1 MIEFSG
7 NARIHLDSFL
17 SVFNIAGLPE
27 NYYYN
32 GMVNENFLTFT
43 SFIEG
48 KKTLLVMQRSAEQTD
63 KIMIAGRLSNEE
75 DTFVDGAVIAA
86 ARSLP
91 SWSDGDIPPS
101 PSRERKAVKE
111 LQEECRQMLA
121 AFPTTTEKDQK
132 MLGTPCSPCLL
143 PKLTASLAYRITGEW
158 PKTQSDF

>member
-1 MIEFSG
+1 MIEFSS
-7 NARIHLDSFL
+7 NACIHLDSFL

-32 GMVNENFLTFT
+32 GMVDENFLFVYL
-43 SFIEG
+43 FYKG
-48 KKTLLVMQRSAEQTD
+48 KRLLVIKQSTEQTD
-63 KIMIAGRLSNEE
+63 KITIAGRLSSKE

-111 LQEECRQMLA
+111 LQEECQRMLA
-121 AFPTTTEKDQK
+121 AFPTTSDKDQK
-132 MLGTPCSPCLL
+132 MLGTPCSPCL
-143 PKLTASLAYRITGEW
+143 SH
-158 PKTQSDF
+158 S